1 MGLGVCGVGRV
12 PLRLVYCAGIID
24 AKCNTTAPLLSARS
38 HADAPPAS
46 PPSLQVRKE
55 MQARVP
61 VTPPE
66 SAEWLGRMMAEMW
79 APFVGPL
86 VLKENLGAWQVGGRG
101 RLTCGGGGGRAHL
114 GLKEKPLGKPEC
126 VAVEIY

>member
-1 MGLGVCGVGRV
+1 MLKEGGAAPRQTKPSQRHCAQ
-12 PLRLVYCAGIID
+12 RLISPGD
-24 AKCNTTAPLLSARS
+24 APSACS

-46 PPSLQVRKE
+46 LPLSLQVRKE

-66 SAEWLGRMMAEMW
+66 SAEWLGRMMAEIW